1 MTKDGK
7 LNVVLDLDSTIIFST
22 PTMPYV
28 GTWTNYVVIFN
39 ATATSHSIGFR
50 VNAAS
55 GSNVG
60 SVGVDEVSISIESSV
75 NENSVSYLQIS
86 PNPATSE
93 LTITN
98 HQSLIESIHIYNVL
112 GEEVMEML
120 KPVQHDKAVVDVS
133 GLKAGVYFVEIIA
146 ADAQIV
152 RKKFIKQ

>member
-1 MTKDGK
+1 
-7 LNVVLDLDSTIIFST
+7 
-22 PTMPYV
+22 MPYV

-112 GEEVMEML
+112 GECIKSLVISHQSLVNINIEDLAKGMYFLEVITPQGIL
-120 KPVQHDKAVVDVS
+120 
-133 GLKAGVYFVEIIA
+133 
-146 ADAQIV
+146 
-152 RKKFIKQ
+152 RNKFIKQ